1 VTQLRIAAL
10 LLLAPA
16 LAFALALI
24 VAAVILGLAGANPM
38 AVLLDALAYGLR
50 PTTLVAVANKAI
62 PYYLAGVAAAVGFH
76 LRLFNIGIDGQ
87 YRLAAFA
94 AAVIGAAVALPAPL
108 HLALIVGVA
117 LVVGW
122 GWAAIAGLLYVRR
135 GVNVVIS
142 TIMLNAVATGLIA
155 YLLSP
160 ERLAQQA
167 AGSNNVTTATIPESG
182 WIPSLPVPGVDGVG
196 GTVNGFVIL
205 AVLVGAAYWFVLNRT
220 TIGFQVRAMGLSE
233 RAATVAGIRA
243 PRLALL
249 TMAASGAIAGLVG
262 LPQLLGASH
271 RFGLDFPAGLGFT
284 GLSVAILGRN
294 HPVGVAIGAFVW
306 AFLERSAQVLDIA
319 GISREVVTI
328 LQAVI
333 VLSIVVAYELVRR
346 LRARQDRRYVAQAV
360 EGVPA

>member
-1 VTQLRIAAL
+1 VSRARSIGL

-16 LAFALALI
+16 AAAGLALVTALAVLR
-24 VAAVILGLAGANPM
+24 LAGADPI
-38 AVLLDALAYGLR
+38 ATVADALAYGLR
-50 PTTLVAVANKAI
+50 PATLVAVLNKAI
-62 PYYLAGVAAAVGFH
+62 PYYLAGIAAAVGFH

-87 YRLAAFA
+87 YRLGAFA
-94 AAVIGAAVALPAPL
+94 GAVIGAAIALPAPL
-108 HLALIVGVA
+108 HLLVIA
-117 LVVGW
+117 LVAALVGAA
-122 GWAAIAGLLYVRR
+122 WASLAGLLLVRR

-155 YLLSP
+155 YLLST

-167 AGSNNVTTATIPESG
+167 AGSNNVATAPIPASG
-182 WIPSLPVPGVDGVG
+182 WVPGIPTPAGD
-196 GTVNGFVIL
+196 VNGLLVL
-205 AVLVGAAYWFVLNRT
+205 AVLVGAAYWLTLGRT
-220 TIGFQVRAMGLSE
+220 TLGFEIRALGLAE
-233 RAATVAGIRA
+233 RAARVAGMRT
-243 PRLALL
+243 PRLTLL

-262 LPQLLGASH
+262 LPQLLGSAH

-294 HPVGVAIGAFVW
+294 HPIGVAIGALVW
-306 AFLERSAQVLDIA
+306 AFLERTAQILDLS

-346 LRARQDRRYVAQAV
+346 LQSRRSRTIALGAA
-360 EGVPA
+360 GAGG

>member
-1 VTQLRIAAL
+1 MTRARSA
-10 LLLAPA
+10 
-16 LAFALALI
+16 ALAL
-24 VAAVILGLAGANPM
+24 VAPAVALALAAVVAFGVLALAGADPI
-38 AVLLDALAYGLR
+38 AVLRDALAYGLR
-50 PTTLVAVANKAI
+50 PTTLIAVANKAL
-62 PYYLAGVAAAVGFH
+62 PYYLAGIAAAVGFH

-94 AAVIGAAVALPAPL
+94 AAVIGAAVTLPAPL
-108 HLALIVGVA
+108 HIALIVVVA

-122 GWAAIAGLLYVRR
+122 GWAAIAGLLFVRR

-142 TIMLNAVATGLIA
+142 TIMLNAIATGIIA

-160 ERLAQQA
+160 LRLAQQA
-167 AGSNNVTTATIPESG
+167 AGSNNVTTATIPQSG
-182 WIPSLPVPGVDGVG
+182 WIPGIPTPAGDL
-196 GTVNGFVIL
+196 NGLLVL
-205 AVLVGAAYWFVLNRT
+205 AVAVGAAYWFVLNRT
-220 TIGFQVRAMGLSE
+220 TIGFEVRAMGLAQ

-306 AFLERSAQVLDIA
+306 AFLERSAQVLDLA
-319 GISREVVTI
+319 GISKEVVTI

-333 VLSIVVAYELVRR
+333 VLSIVVAYEFVRR
-346 LRARQDRRYVAQAV
+346 VRARQERRYVAQAA

>member
-1 VTQLRIAAL
+1 MLAAAILAVVGADPLATLR
-10 LLLAPA
+10 
-16 LAFALALI
+16 
-24 VAAVILGLAGANPM
+24 
-38 AVLLDALAYGLR
+38 DALVYGAR
-50 PTTLVAVANKAI
+50 PATLIAVVNKAI
-62 PYYLAGVAAAVGFH
+62 PYYLAGIAAAIGFH

-94 AAVIGAAVALPAPL
+94 AAVVGASVALPAPL
-108 HLALIVGVA
+108 QLALVIAVA

-155 YLLSP
+155 YLLAP
-160 ERLAQQA
+160 ERLGGLEP
-167 AGSNNVTTATIPESG
+167 GSNNVTTAPIPQSG
-182 WIPSLPVPGVDGVG
+182 WIPTIATPAG
-196 GTVNGFVIL
+196 GLNGLLVL
-205 AVLVGAAYWFVLNRT
+205 AALIGIAYWLVLNRT
-220 TIGFQVRAMGLSE
+220 TLGFEVRAMGLSE

-294 HPVGVAIGAFVW
+294 HPVGVAIGALAW
-306 AFLERSAQVLDIA
+306 AFLERSAQVLDLA

-333 VLSIVVAYELVRR
+333 VLSILVAYEIVRR
-346 LRARQDRRYVAQAV
+346 VRVRQARRFVARAV
-360 EGVPA
+360 EGAPA

>member
-1 VTQLRIAAL
+1 MSRLRALGLILAAPV
-10 LLLAPA
+10 A
-16 LAFALALI
+16 ALALALA
-24 VAAVILGLAGANPM
+24 VAGAILALAGADPI
-38 AVLLDALAYGLR
+38 AVLRDALAYGLR
-50 PTTLVAVANKAI
+50 AQTLVAVVNKAI
-62 PYYLAGVAAAVGFH
+62 PYYFAGIAAAVGFH

-94 AAVIGAAVALPAPL
+94 AAVVGAAVALPAPL
-108 HLALIVGVA
+108 HLALIVAVA

-142 TIMLNAVATGLIA
+142 TIMLNVVATGLIA

-160 ERLAQQA
+160 ERLGSLAS
-167 AGSNNVTTATIPESG
+167 GSNNVTTATIAESG
-182 WIPSLPVPGVDGVG
+182 WIPAIPTPAGGLNSLLV
-196 GTVNGFVIL
+196 L
-205 AVLVGAAYWFVLNRT
+205 AVLVGIAYGLVLNRT
-220 TIGFQVRAMGLSE
+220 TIGFEVRAMGLGE

-306 AFLERSAQVLDIA
+306 AFLERSAQVLDLA
-319 GISREVVTI
+319 GINKEVVAI
-328 LQAVI
+328 FQAVI

-346 LRARQDRRYVAQAV
+346 VRARQERRLVAQAV
-360 EGVPA
+360 EGAPA

>member
-1 VTQLRIAAL
+1 MTRTRNVVLLLVAPAAAAL
-10 LLLAPA
+10 LA
-16 LAFALALI
+16 LAT
-24 VAAVILGLAGANPM
+24 AGAILAIAGADPVVVLRD
-38 AVLLDALAYGLR
+38 AVAYGLR
-50 PTTLVAVANKAI
+50 PATLVAVANKAI
-62 PYYLAGVAAAVGFH
+62 PYYLAGIAAAVGFH

-108 HLALIVGVA
+108 HLALIVAVA

-142 TIMLNAVATGLIA
+142 TIMLNVVATGLIA

-167 AGSNNVTTATIPESG
+167 AGSNNVATAAIPTSG
-182 WIPSLPVPGVDGVG
+182 WIPAIPTPAGAL
-196 GTVNGFVIL
+196 NGLLVL
-205 AVLVGAAYWFVLNRT
+205 AVLVGLAYWFVLNRT
-220 TIGFQVRAMGLSE
+220 TVGFEVRAMGLGE
-233 RAATVAGIRA
+233 RAATVAGIGA
-243 PRLALL
+243 SRLALL

-306 AFLERSAQVLDIA
+306 AFLERSAQVLDLA
-319 GISREVVTI
+319 GISKEIVTI

-333 VLSIVVAYELVRR
+333 VLSIVVALELVRR
-346 LRARQDRRYVAQAV
+346 VRARKERRFVARAV
-360 EGVPA
+360 EGAPA

>member
-1 VTQLRIAAL
+1 MPGLRGAAL
-10 LLLAPA
+10 LLAAPVAAALLA
-16 LAFALALI
+16 LA
-24 VAAVILGLAGANPM
+24 VAAAVLAVAGADPV
-38 AVLLDALAYGLR
+38 ATLSDALAYGLH
-50 PTTLVAVANKAI
+50 PETLVAVVNKAI
-62 PYYLAGVAAAVGFH
+62 PYYLAGIAAAVGFH

-94 AAVIGAAVALPAPL
+94 AAIVGASVALPAPL
-108 HLALIVGVA
+108 HIGLIAAVA

-155 YLLSP
+155 WLLSP
-160 ERLAQQA
+160 ERLGRLAP
-167 AGSNNVTTATIPESG
+167 GSNNVTTPAIPESG
-182 WIPSLPVPGVDGVG
+182 WIAAIPTPAGDL
-196 GTVNGFVIL
+196 NGLVVL
-205 AVLVGAAYWFVLNRT
+205 AVLVGSGYWFVLNRT
-220 TIGFQVRAMGLSE
+220 TLGFEVRAMGLSE

-243 PRLALL
+243 PRLAVL

-271 RFGLDFPAGLGFT
+271 RFGLDFPAGLAFT

-306 AFLERSAQVLDIA
+306 AFLERSAQVLDLA
-319 GISREVVTI
+319 GISKEIVTI

-346 LRARQDRRYVAQAV
+346 VRARQERRYVAQAV
-360 EGVPA
+360 EGAAA

>member
-1 VTQLRIAAL
+1 VTRLRGTALLVVAPFAAAL
-10 LLLAPA
+10 LA
-16 LAFALALI
+16 LA
-24 VAAVILGLAGANPM
+24 VAAAILALAGADPG
-38 AVLLDALAYGLR
+38 ATLRDALAYGLR
-50 PTTLVAVANKAI
+50 PTTLVAVLNKAL
-62 PYYLAGVAAAVGFH
+62 PYYLAGIAAAVGFH

-108 HLALIVGVA
+108 HLALIVAVA

-142 TIMLNAVATGLIA
+142 TIMLNVVATGLIA

-160 ERLAQQA
+160 QRLGGLAP
-167 AGSNNVTTATIPESG
+167 GSNNVTTATIAESG
-182 WIPSLPVPGVDGVG
+182 WIPAIPTPAG
-196 GTVNGFVIL
+196 GLNGLLVL
-205 AVLVGAAYWFVLNRT
+205 AVLVGIAYWLVLNRT
-220 TIGFQVRAMGLSE
+220 TIGFEVRAMGLGE

-306 AFLERSAQVLDIA
+306 AFLERSAQVLDLA
-319 GISREVVTI
+319 GISKEVVTI

-346 LRARQDRRYVAQAV
+346 VRARQERRYVAQAV
-360 EGVPA
+360 EGAQA

>member
-1 VTQLRIAAL
+1 MARARSAAL
-10 LLLAPA
+10 LLAAPG
-16 LAFALALI
+16 
-24 VAAVILGLAGANPM
+24 AALGLALTVAGVILALAGADPIST
-38 AVLLDALAYGLR
+38 LRDALDYGLR
-50 PTTLVAVANKAI
+50 PATLVAVANKAI
-62 PYYLAGVAAAVGFH
+62 PYYLAGIAAAVGFH

-108 HLALIVGVA
+108 HLALIIGVA

-122 GWAAIAGLLYVRR
+122 GWAAIAGLLFVRR

-142 TIMLNAVATGLIA
+142 TIMLNAVATGIIA

-160 ERLAQQA
+160 GRLGWLAP
-167 AGSNNVTTATIPESG
+167 GSNNVTTATIPETG
-182 WIPSLPVPGVDGVG
+182 WIPAIPTPAGDL
-196 GTVNGFVIL
+196 NGLLGL
-205 AVLVGAAYWFVLNRT
+205 AVIVGVAYRFVLNRT
-220 TIGFQVRAMGLSE
+220 TLGFEVRAMGFSE
-233 RAATVAGIRA
+233 RTAAVAGIRA
-243 PRLALL
+243 PRLAIL

-306 AFLERSAQVLDIA
+306 AFLERSAQVLDLA
-319 GISREVVTI
+319 GVSREVVTI

-346 LRARQDRRYVAQAV
+346 ARARQERRFVAQAV

>member
-1 VTQLRIAAL
+1 MVARLRGLAL
-10 LLLAPA
+10 LLAAPVAAMLLAL
-16 LAFALALI
+16 LAAAGILALI
-24 VAAVILGLAGANPM
+24 GASPTVILA
-38 AVLLDALAYGLR
+38 DALAYGLR
-50 PTTLVAVANKAI
+50 PGTLVAVVNKAI
-62 PYYLAGVAAAVGFH
+62 PYYLAGIAAAVGFH

-94 AAVIGAAVALPAPL
+94 AAVIGSAVALPPPL
-108 HLALIVGVA
+108 HVGLVVGVA
-117 LVVGW
+117 LIVGW

-142 TIMLNAVATGLIA
+142 TIMLNAVATGLVA
-155 YLLSP
+155 FLLSP
-160 ERLAQQA
+160 ERLGRLEP
-167 AGSNNVTTATIPESG
+167 GSNNVTTATIPESG
-182 WIPSLPVPGVDGVG
+182 WIPALPTPAGDL
-196 GTVNGFVIL
+196 NGLLLL
-205 AVLVGAAYWFVLNRT
+205 AVLVGLAYWLVLNRT
-220 TIGFQVRAMGLSE
+220 TLGFEVRAMGLSE

-284 GLSVAILGRN
+284 GLSVAILGRS

-306 AFLERSAQVLDIA
+306 AFLERSAQVLDLA

-346 LRARQDRRYVAQAV
+346 VRERQERRYVAEAA
-360 EGVPA
+360 EGAPA

>member
-1 VTQLRIAAL
+1 VPRLRGLAPLLAAPLAAAL
-10 LLLAPA
+10 LVLA
-16 LAFALALI
+16 
-24 VAAVILGLAGANPM
+24 VAATILGLAGADPI
-38 AVLLDALAYGLR
+38 ATLWDALAYGLR
-50 PTTLVAVANKAI
+50 PETLVAVVNKGV
-62 PYYLAGVAAAVGFH
+62 PYYVAGIAAAVGFH

-108 HLALIVGVA
+108 HLALIVAVA

-142 TIMLNAVATGLIA
+142 TIMLNAVATGIIA

-160 ERLAQQA
+160 QRLGRLAP
-167 AGSNNVTTATIPESG
+167 GSNNVTTATIPESG
-182 WIPSLPVPGVDGVG
+182 WIPAIPTPAGDL
-196 GTVNGFVIL
+196 NGLLVL
-205 AVLVGAAYWFVLNRT
+205 AVLVGIAYWFVLNRT
-220 TIGFQVRAMGLSE
+220 TLGFEVRAMGLSE
-233 RAATVAGIRA
+233 RAATVAGIQA

-249 TMAASGAIAGLVG
+249 VMAASGAIAGLVG

-306 AFLERSAQVLDIA
+306 AFLERSAQVLDLA

-346 LRARQDRRYVAQAV
+346 VRARQERRYVAQAV
-360 EGVPA
+360 EGAPA

>member
-1 VTQLRIAAL
+1 VAPAVAAL
-10 LLLAPA
+10 LA
-16 LAFALALI
+16 LAVAGAILA
-24 VAAVILGLAGANPM
+24 LAGADPG
-38 AVLLDALAYGLR
+38 ATLRDALAYGLR
-50 PTTLVAVANKAI
+50 PTTLVAVLNKAL
-62 PYYLAGVAAAVGFH
+62 PYYLAGIAAAVGFH

-108 HLALIVGVA
+108 HLALIVAVA

-142 TIMLNAVATGLIA
+142 TIMLNVVATGLIA
-155 YLLSP
+155 HLLSP
-160 ERLAQQA
+160 QRLGGLAP
-167 AGSNNVTTATIPESG
+167 GSNNVTTATIAESG
-182 WIPSLPVPGVDGVG
+182 WIPAIPTPAG
-196 GTVNGFVIL
+196 GLNGLLVL
-205 AVLVGAAYWFVLNRT
+205 AVLVGIAYWLVLNRT
-220 TIGFQVRAMGLSE
+220 TIGFEVRAMGLGE

-306 AFLERSAQVLDIA
+306 AFLERSAQVLDLA
-319 GISREVVTI
+319 GISKEVVTI

-346 LRARQDRRYVAQAV
+346 VRARQERRYVAQAV
-360 EGVPA
+360 EGAQA

>member
-1 VTQLRIAAL
+1 MTRLRSAAL
-10 LLLAPA
+10 ILIAPL
-16 LAFALALI
+16 LAFALALV
-24 VAAVILGLAGANPM
+24 VALAILELAGVNAV
-38 AVLLDALAYGLR
+38 AVLGDALAYGLR
-50 PTTLVAVANKAI
+50 SETLVAVTNKAV
-62 PYYLAGVAAAVGFH
+62 PYYLAGIAAAVGFH

-94 AAVIGAAVALPAPL
+94 AAVIGAAVSLPAPL
-108 HLALIVGVA
+108 HVALIVAVA
-117 LVVGW
+117 MVVGW

-142 TIMLNAVATGLIA
+142 TIMLNAIASGLIA

-160 ERLAQQA
+160 QRLAQQA
-167 AGSNNVTTATIPESG
+167 AGSNNITTATIPETG
-182 WIPSLPVPGVDGVG
+182 WIPAIPTPAGD
-196 GTVNGFVIL
+196 VNGLLVLAAFVGL
-205 AVLVGAAYWFVLNRT
+205 GYWLVLHRT
-220 TIGFQVRAMGLSE
+220 TLGFEVRAMGLSQ
-233 RAATVAGIRA
+233 RAASVAGIGA

-271 RFGLDFPAGLGFT
+271 RFGLDFPSGLAFT

-294 HPVGVAIGAFVW
+294 HPVGVAIGALVW
-306 AFLERSAQVLDIA
+306 ALLERSAQVLDLA
-319 GISREVVTI
+319 GVSKEIVTI

-346 LRARQDRRYVAQAV
+346 VRARQERRYVARAV
-360 EGVPA
+360 EGAAA

>member
-1 VTQLRIAAL
+1 MPRLRGLAL
-10 LLLAPA
+10 LLAAPLAA
-16 LAFALALI
+16 FLIALTVAGAILAF
-24 VAAVILGLAGANPM
+24 AGANPL
-38 AVLLDALAYGLR
+38 AVLGDALGYGLR
-50 PTTLVAVANKAI
+50 PATLVAVANKAI
-62 PYYLAGVAAAVGFH
+62 PYYLAGIAAAVGFH

-94 AAVIGAAVALPAPL
+94 AAVVGAAIVLPAPL
-108 HLALIVGVA
+108 HALLIVAVA

-155 YLLSP
+155 YLLSA

-167 AGSNNVTTATIPESG
+167 AGSNNVTTATIPEGG
-182 WIPSLPVPGVDGVG
+182 WIPAIPTPAG
-196 GTVNGFVIL
+196 GINGLVIL
-205 AVLVGAAYWFVLNRT
+205 AIVVGAAYWLVLNRS
-220 TIGFQVRAMGLSE
+220 TIGFEVRAMGRSE

-306 AFLERSAQVLDIA
+306 AFLERSAQVLDLA

-328 LQAVI
+328 VQAVV

-346 LRARQDRRYVAQAV
+346 VRARQERRYVAQAV
-360 EGVPA
+360 EGAPA

>member
-1 VTQLRIAAL
+1 MG
-10 LLLAPA
+10 LLLAAPA
-16 LAFALALI
+16 AALALALV
-24 VAAVILGLAGANPM
+24 VAGGILAMTGADPI
-38 AVLLDALAYGLR
+38 ATLRDALAYGLQ
-50 PTTLVAVANKAI
+50 PTTLIAVVNKAI
-62 PYYLAGVAAAVGFH
+62 PYYLAGIAAAVGFH

-94 AAVIGAAVALPAPL
+94 AAVVGAAVTLPAPL
-108 HLALIVGVA
+108 HVALIVVVA

-122 GWAAIAGLLYVRR
+122 AWAAIAGLLFVRR

-160 ERLAQQA
+160 LRLAQQA
-167 AGSNNVTTATIPESG
+167 AGSNNITTATIPESG
-182 WIPSLPVPGVDGVG
+182 WIPAIPTPAGDL
-196 GTVNGFVIL
+196 NGLLVL
-205 AVLVGAAYWFVLNRT
+205 AALTGLGYWLVLHHT
-220 TIGFQVRAMGLSE
+220 TIGFEVRAMGLAG

-243 PRLALL
+243 SRLALL
-249 TMAASGAIAGLVG
+249 TMAASGAIAGMVG

-294 HPVGVAIGAFVW
+294 HPVGIAVGALVW
-306 AFLERSAQVLDIA
+306 ALLERSAQVLDLA
-319 GISREVVTI
+319 GISKEVVTI

-346 LRARQDRRYVAQAV
+346 ARARQERRYVAQAV
-360 EGVPA
+360 EGAPA

>member
-1 VTQLRIAAL
+1 MARIRGAAL
-10 LLLAPA
+10 LLVAP
-16 LAFALALI
+16 
-24 VAAVILGLAGANPM
+24 VAAALFAVGVAALVLAAAGADPL
-38 AVLLDALAYGLR
+38 ATLRDALAYGLR
-50 PTTLVAVANKAI
+50 PETLVAVVNKAI
-62 PYYLAGVAAAVGFH
+62 PYYLAGIAAAVGFH

-94 AAVIGAAVALPAPL
+94 AAVVGAAVALPAPL
-108 HLALIVGVA
+108 HVALIGAVA
-117 LVVGW
+117 LLVGW

-142 TIMLNAVATGLIA
+142 TIMLNAVATGIIA
-155 YLLSP
+155 WLLSP
-160 ERLAQQA
+160 ERLGQLAP
-167 AGSNNVTTATIPESG
+167 GSNNVTTATIRASG
-182 WIPSLPVPGVDGVG
+182 WIPAIPTPAGDL
-196 GTVNGFVIL
+196 NGLVVLAIL
-205 AVLVGAAYWFVLNRT
+205 AGIAYWLVLNRT
-220 TIGFQVRAMGLSE
+220 TLGFEVRAMGLGE

-271 RFGLDFPAGLGFT
+271 RFGLDFPSGLAFT

-306 AFLERSAQVLDIA
+306 AFLERSAQVLDLA
-319 GISREVVTI
+319 GISPEVVTI

-333 VLSIVVAYELVRR
+333 VLSIVVAYELVGRF
-346 LRARQDRRYVAQAV
+346 RARRERRYVAQTV
-360 EGVPA
+360 EGAPA